1 MLYYRNPLTLDGQLP
16 PPAGTP
22 CSSASMDAAA
32 PRYERYILIDSQL
45 LYTAALSGHYEL
57 GSLAEHL
64 NIRAAQ
70 IFRGLMLQT
79 PNLKLVQTVKV
90 YQVSSPSEVILPCP

>member
-1 MLYYRNPLTLDGQLP
+1 MLYYRNPLTFGGQLP
-16 PPAGTP
+16 PHAGTP
-22 CSSASMDAAA
+22 CSSASIAAAA
-32 PRYERYILIDSQL
+32 PRYERFILIDLQL
-45 LYTAALSGHYEL
+45 LLSGHYES

-64 NIRAAQ
+64 NIRAAE

-90 YQVSSPSEVILPCP
+90 YQVSSPSEVVLPCP